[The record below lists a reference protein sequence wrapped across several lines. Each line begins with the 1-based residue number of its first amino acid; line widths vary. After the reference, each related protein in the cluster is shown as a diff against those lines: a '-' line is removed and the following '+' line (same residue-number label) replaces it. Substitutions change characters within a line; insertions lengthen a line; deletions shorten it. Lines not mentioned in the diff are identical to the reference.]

1 MTSCSTVA
9 IITERP
15 HARPTVPGAMAI
27 MLDGVRTHVTKLTL
41 PMPTGWWRGR
51 TDHLIR
57 EWDSNLLIGLM
68 LLVAVD
74 IGFIAIYSLHDI
86 YISLHHD
93 HVARL
98 SSRWHIGTDRSYAE
112 MFGYLKMASI
122 VVLLLGTYGL
132 SEKRMY
138 SIWAGIF
145 AYVLLDD
152 ALLIHER
159 LGRAVAGPSGST
171 WAYDMGQLVVWI
183 LVGIF
188 LLAISIGALVLSSGQ
203 NRTNGILLLGTLLA
217 LGFFA
222 VLVDLVHVIVQS
234 WFRGADLLFTVIEEG
249 GEQLVLSLAVAVA
262 LLIRRSERKKSPLL
276 TS

>member
-9 IITERP
+9 LITERP
-15 HARPTVPGAMAI
+15 HARSTVPGATAI
-27 MLDGVRTHVTKLTL
+27 MLDGVRTHVTKLTR
-41 PMPTGWWRGR
+41 PTPTWWWRGR

-93 HVARL
+93 NVARL

-122 VVLLLGTYGL
+122 VVLLLATYRL

-171 WAYDMGQLVVWI
+171 WAYDMGQLLVWI

-203 NRTNGILLLGTLLA
+203 NRANGILLLGTLLA

-234 WFRGADLLFTVIEEG
+234 WFRGADLLFTVVEEG
-249 GEQLVLSLAVAVA
+249 GEQLVLSLAVALA
-262 LLIRRSERKKSPLL
+262 FLIRRSERKESPLL
-276 TS
+276 TP